1 MMAMHVKTI
10 LIISVVLALALIG
23 APVYAGQP
31 AHADAAATKAPA
43 MAVHD
48 KPMAPNQPTFEGDS
62 HKCPCTRNIARQ
74 HEIRGTQA
82 FVEYD
87 AYQKRPA
94 AEKNVTTVKIDREK
108 KIDPDYIR

>member
-1 MMAMHVKTI
+1 MAMHAKTI

-31 AHADAAATKAPA
+31 AHAGAAATKA
-43 MAVHD
+43 VHE
-48 KPMAPNQPTFEGDS
+48 KPMAPNQPTFEGEAYN
-62 HKCPCTRNIARQ
+62 CPCTRNIARQ

-82 FVEYD
+82 FVEHD
-87 AYQKRPA
+87 TDQKRPA
-94 AEKNVTTVKIDREK
+94 AEKDVTTVKIDREK